1 MPSVQRSLTIHAPLP
16 RQGEAMKRRWL
27 APLAVLVFAV
37 AALLASGDSAPPAAA
52 QADPV
57 AGKHICIDP
66 GHGGDEPGAVNA
78 AFKLVER
85 EINLDE
91 SLYLRDQWVA
101 RGAIVTM
108 TREGDE
114 TKSSR
119 DRYEL
124 CNSVGADILVSVHT
138 NSVSDSTIDGA
149 LSIYFWN
156 EDKVLAGAVH
166 EVLYPALEPMA
177 PEPGN
182 FDNLGLWKMALGV
195 LLKSEMPSFTAEPVF
210 MSHPAEAALLVTPIY
225 EEDGGLNPDCSD
237 CRRLQ
242 IAQAIIGGVDNYFLN
257 FAGEEPEGP
266 GAGKGRA
273 TKPR

>member
-1 MPSVQRSLTIHAPLP
+1 
-16 RQGEAMKRRWL
+16 MKRRWL

-37 AALLASGDSAPPAAA
+37 ATLLASGDSAPPAAA
-52 QADPV
+52 QAGRNPV

-66 GHGGDEPGAVNA
+66 GHGGTEPGAVNGSLLE
-78 AFKLVER
+78 KD
-85 EINLDE
+85 INLDE
-91 SLYLRDQWVA
+91 SLYLRDQWKL
-101 RGAIVTM
+101 RGATVTM
-108 TREGDE
+108 TREGDD

-124 CNSVGADILVSVHT
+124 CNRVGADILVSVHT

-210 MSHPAEAALLVTPIY
+210 MSHPGEAKELVTPIY
-225 EEDGGLNPDCSD
+225 GEVGGLNPDCTVSD